1 MTDKIDKEI
10 DRLFTQELLPLAAR
24 AKGSGTELLQT
35 RLASETPSYYVRRRR
50 PSMSKKDFEV
60 GGCTSPA
67 TVERDLQALWADD
80 PEIGLAALAPPM
92 AKLALALREVEEE
105 ADDVSNFIY
114 VMY

>member
-24 AKGSGTELLQT
+24 AKTGGIELLQT
-35 RLASETPSYYVRRRR
+35 RLAAEMPSYYVKRLR
-50 PSMSKKDFEV
+50 PSMSKEDFEL
-60 GGCTSPA
+60 GGCTSPS
-67 TVERDLQALWADD
+67 TVVRDLEALWKDD
-80 PEIGLAALAPPM
+80 REIGLAGLAPAM
-92 AKLALALREVEEE
+92 ARLAAALRDVEKE